1 MDLPSRLGVI
11 YLVSECA
18 LSYLRRSGRKS
29 KRHDG
34 GSLVVLWITISAAIA
49 GAIIVALKLPAFRFP
64 LPHAL
69 AQVTGLAFAAGLVL
83 RWWAIFSLGRLFTVD
98 VAIADD
104 HELIVRGPYHLV
116 RHPSY
121 SGMMLAFAA
130 LAVTFQNW
138 LSVACILLP
147 ISIALAYRIYIE
159 EIALEATFGESY
171 HEYARTTKRLIPGV
185 F

>member
-1 MDLPSRLGVI
+1 MNLPFKLGMI
-11 YLVSECA
+11 YLVSEIA
-18 LSYLRRSGRKS
+18 LSYLRRSGRRM
-29 KRHDG
+29 KRRDG

-49 GAIIVALKLPAFRFP
+49 GGIIVALKVPAIGFP

-69 AQVTGLAFAAGLVL
+69 AQVMGTVFAAGLVL

-104 HELIVRGPYHLV
+104 HELVVRGPYHLM

-138 LSVACILLP
+138 LSLACVLVP
-147 ISIALAYRIYIE
+147 ISAALAYRIYVE
-159 EIALEATFGESY
+159 EIALEGTFGEAY
-171 HEYARTTKRLIPGV
+171 HEYARTTKRLIPGL

>member
-1 MDLPSRLGVI
+1 MNLPFKLGMI
-11 YLVSECA
+11 YLVSEFA
-18 LSYLRRSGRKS
+18 LSFFRRSGRRS
-29 KRHDG
+29 KRRDG
-34 GSLVVLWITISAAIA
+34 GSLAVLWITISAAIA
-49 GAIIVALKLPAFRFP
+49 GAIIVARTMPAFGFP

-69 AQVTGLAFAAGLVL
+69 SQFLGTVFAAGLVL

-104 HELIVRGPYHLV
+104 HELVVRGPYHLM

-138 LSVACILLP
+138 LSVVCILVP
-147 ISIALAYRIYIE
+147 ISAALAYRIYIE

-171 HEYARTTKRLIPGV
+171 RAYAATTKRLIPGI

>member
-1 MDLPSRLGVI
+1 MGTV
-11 YLVSECA
+11 
-18 LSYLRRSGRKS
+18 
-29 KRHDG
+29 
-34 GSLVVLWITISAAIA
+34 
-49 GAIIVALKLPAFRFP
+49 
-64 LPHAL
+64 
-69 AQVTGLAFAAGLVL
+69 FAAGLVL

-104 HELIVRGPYHLV
+104 HELIVRGPYHLM

-138 LSVACILLP
+138 LSLACVLVP
-147 ISIALAYRIYIE
+147 ISAALAYRIYVE
-159 EIALEATFGESY
+159 EIALEATFGDAY
-171 HEYARTTKRLIPGV
+171 REYAATTKRLIPGL